1 MYTVHKGESYMTTDL
16 VFFKIYGKPKP
27 QDRARIRGPRRSQR
41 INGKPKIP
49 AQNTHRLYDPSAKHK
64 MKFQAVVNEGLR
76 SFYGVD
82 LPIFG
87 KRDVDLSVTFF
98 FNAPSLTLLL
108 TLGSQAI
115 SNLNSVIT
123 GPTM

>member
-1 MYTVHKGESYMTTDL
+1 MYTVREGESYMTTDL

-27 QDRARIRGPRRSQR
+27 QDRARIRGPRRNQQ

-49 AQNTHRLYDPSAKHK
+49 AQNTHRLYDPSAKNK
-64 MKFQAVVNEGLR
+64 MKFQAAVNEGLR
-76 SFYGVD
+76 SFYRVD
-82 LPIFG
+82 LPILG
-87 KRDVDLSVTFF
+87 KRNDDLSVTVFS
-98 FNAPSLTLLL
+98 NAPSLTLLL